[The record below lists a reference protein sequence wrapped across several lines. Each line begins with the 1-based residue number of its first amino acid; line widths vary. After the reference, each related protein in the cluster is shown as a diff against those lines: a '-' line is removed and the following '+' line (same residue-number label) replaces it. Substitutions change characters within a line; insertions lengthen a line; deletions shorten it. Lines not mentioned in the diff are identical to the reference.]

1 MESGDID
8 LDMPDRNL
16 LLAVIPHI
24 PAVIIKDDQIKR
36 HPSGV
41 YVTQIPHNPI
51 TGLATMDYKIAEGL
65 GYQKIDFLN
74 VHLYQKI
81 RDEAHLLD
89 LMATEPL
96 WELLQ
101 AREFC
106 ERLMH
111 LNNSYD
117 LLQRLPEPITSI
129 EQLAMFLAVIRPSK
143 RHLANKSW
151 LEIAK
156 NVWDR
161 DEDGYVFRKS
171 HAVAYAHLVAVN
183 MLLLQQ
189 EIIAES
195 SLPEQS
201 VCA

>member
-1 MESGDID
+1 
-8 LDMPDRNL
+8 
-16 LLAVIPHI
+16 
-24 PAVIIKDDQIKR
+24 
-36 HPSGV
+36 
-41 YVTQIPHNPI
+41 
-51 TGLATMDYKIAEGL
+51 
-65 GYQKIDFLN
+65 
-74 VHLYQKI
+74 
-81 RDEAHLLD
+81 
-89 LMATEPL
+89 
-96 WELLQ
+96 
-101 AREFC
+101 
-106 ERLMH
+106 
-111 LNNSYD
+111 
-117 LLQRLPEPITSI
+117 
-129 EQLAMFLAVIRPSK
+129 MFLAVIRPSK